1 MANVIDQLMIGI
13 GFDVDEQSAQKVDS
27 AMDSMTDKAMK
38 LGAVLTAGFGAKA
51 LTLDFA
57 DANDELGKFA
67 RVNDLSAQ
75 KVKSLEE
82 AIIGEGG
89 SVQSLRSDLLSLND
103 ARRAYQMQGDVSR
116 LGAAAMI
123 GFDVSDVLE
132 ASNATDAYIALAN
145 KFASA
150 TPDQRNQLAQIF
162 GLDESSVRFLSK
174 GVDAVEAE
182 LARQEKIRP
191 VLAGATEESERF
203 NGQMQDLFNNIGHVA
218 DKISIKLLPAIS
230 DAMESV
236 NAWFD
241 ENKDLLDL
249 EIDKYL
255 GIVAD
260 NFELIAAGAAL
271 FVGAGAVKTL
281 TSLAGLLPGLSSS
294 MSTFGRVASTT
305 FGVFAAYE
313 ASKFG
318 ADWADKKLREVID
331 GYDKADEEF
340 TKWVYNTTGLD
351 LSRGN
356 VFEGKDREL
365 PSKAKPM
372 QGNVPGNENYF
383 VGQPVQS
390 SNPYVMRAQQAQA
403 EQTNI
408 TIPSVVIQVSG
419 AGDPVEV
426 ANEVQRAINDQVKV
440 AKSVKG
446 NNVK

>member
-27 AMDSMTDKAMK
+27 VMDGMTDKALK
-38 LGAVLTAGFGAKA
+38 LGTVLTAGFGAKA

-57 DANDELGKFA
+57 DVNDELGKFA

-75 KVKSLEE
+75 KVNALQE

-103 ARRAYQMQGDVSR
+103 ARRSYQMEGDVSK
-116 LGAAAMI
+116 LGAAALI

-132 ASNATDAYIALAN
+132 ARNATDAYIALAN

-150 TPDQRNQLAQIF
+150 TPDQRNQLAAIF

-174 GVDAVEAE
+174 GVDGVEKE

-218 DKISIKLLPAIS
+218 DKISIRLLPAIT
-230 DAMESV
+230 DAITSV
-236 NAWFD
+236 NSWFD
-241 ENKDLLDL
+241 ENKDLIDL
-249 EIDKYL
+249 ELDGYL
-255 GIVAD
+255 DAIAD
-260 NFELIAAGAAL
+260 NFELVAAGAAL
-271 FVGAGAVKTL
+271 FVGTGAVKTL

-294 MSTFGRVASTT
+294 MATFGRVASTT

-318 ADWADKKLREVID
+318 ADWADKKLRELID

-356 VFEGKDREL
+356 VYEGKDRQL
-365 PSKAKPM
+365 PTKAKPM
-372 QGNVPGNENYF
+372 QESVPGNENYF

-390 SNPYVMRAQQAQA
+390 SNPYVMRAKEAQA
-403 EQTNI
+403 EQTVI

-419 AGDPVEV
+419 TADPVQV
-426 ANEVQRAINDQVKV
+426 ANEVQNALNDQVKM